1 MKREDLEKLGLNKE
15 QIDVIMAENG
25 KDVEAQKAKTT
36 TAEAELAGLKT
47 QLGEANKQIEGFKTL
62 PKVEDVQKAADD
74 WKTKAE
80 QAQRDAAAQV
90 GALKFEHALESA
102 LVGAKAKNARAVKA
116 LLNTEQLKFN
126 EADGSIVGLK
136 EQLEAIQKDNG
147 YLFEDV
153 EGEGETP
160 PPTIVTGGKAP
171 AGPQM
176 SKLEAAMWKGSGL
189 KPPSE

>member
-15 QIDVIMAENG
+15 QIDSIMAENG

-47 QLGEANKQIEGFKTL
+47 QLGEANKQIEGFKGL
-62 PKVEDVQKAADD
+62 KVEDIQKAADD
-74 WKTKAE
+74 WKAKAE
-80 QAQRDAAAQV
+80 QAAKDAATQV
-90 GALKFEHALESA
+90 GALKFEHALENA
-102 LVGAKAKNARAVKA
+102 LTGAKAKNVKAVKA

-147 YLFEDV
+147 YLFEAA
-153 EGEGETP
+153 GEIQK
-160 PPTIVTGGKAP
+160 PPTIVTGGGKTPTSADP
-171 AGPQM
+171 
-176 SKLEAAMWKGSGL
+176 LLAAMMQGAGFKKEEG
-189 KPPSE
+189 K